1 MQLCKNV
8 SVNGRRTSMRMDK
21 ETCSALSD
29 ICQRENMTLN
39 ALCSLID
46 ERRKEAS
53 LTAAVRLFIMIY
65 YRSRLEAF
73 EKEAG
78 IEQKETISPRV
89 SAVLSSIQEK

>member
-1 MQLCKNV
+1 
-8 SVNGRRTSMRMDK
+8 
-21 ETCSALSD
+21 
-29 ICQRENMTLN
+29 
-39 ALCSLID
+39 
-46 ERRKEAS
+46 
-53 LTAAVRLFIMIY
+53 MIY